1 MSKDIRNGSFV
12 WDSEKEK
19 QNIQKHNVDF
29 FTACEVFYDKKRII
43 AVDEKHSNE
52 EQRYFCIG
60 KTNNRVLTVRFVY
73 RNKLIRI
80 FGGGYW
86 RKGRLLYEKQNG

>member
-1 MSKDIRNGSFV
+1 MSKDIQYGSFI
-12 WDSEKEK
+12 WDIEKEN
-19 QNIQKHNVDF
+19 QNIQKHKVDF
-29 FTACEVFYDKKRII
+29 YTACNVFYDKKRII
-43 AVDEKHSNE
+43 AIDEKHSSD

-60 KTNNRVLTVRFVY
+60 KVNKRIMTVRFVY

-86 RKGRLLYEKQNG
+86 RKGRSLYEKQN

>member
-43 AVDEKHSNE
+43 AV
-52 EQRYFCIG
+52 
-60 KTNNRVLTVRFVY
+60 
-73 RNKLIRI
+73 RI
-80 FGGGYW
+80 
-86 RKGRLLYEKQNG
+86 KE